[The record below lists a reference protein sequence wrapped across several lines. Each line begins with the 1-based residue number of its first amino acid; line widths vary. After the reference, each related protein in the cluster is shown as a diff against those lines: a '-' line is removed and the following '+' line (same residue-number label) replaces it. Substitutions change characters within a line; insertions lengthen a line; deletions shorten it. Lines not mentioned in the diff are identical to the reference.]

1 MKGLCGRRC
10 SQCLLYEDCGG
21 CSLCEAS
28 LCKGGCDICFS
39 LCFKRPAAAA
49 YLMSIGGAKLN
60 LQQNRKLSF
69 PVHIPILPDRLKIK
83 PQHNLMPVVGIHGGN
98 MFARNGEKINNS
110 YLQKG
115 FTAALNIDEKTEG
128 ILQFYVPD
136 RTLEG
141 FWDNRQAIYS
151 DLKKMNFS
159 GIISPNFSVYEDAP
173 RVDHLYNMKRTSIVY
188 NEMLDIGLP
197 AILDV
202 SWYNKSDLERWCS
215 AIKAFNVKTIA
226 FSFQVVDVA
235 LKASD
240 LWKSYILGFRYLC
253 KNISKDTNILIVGA
267 VSRNKI
273 EEIFKASR
281 GQKLHILNQSAFVQ
295 SRRGIS
301 SETRKARSD
310 LSFDELL
317 LQNVMYF
324 NNTYKTLF
332 KEIQTEKD

>member
-1 MKGLCGRRC
+1 MKGLCDRRC
-10 SQCLLYEDCGG
+10 SQCLVFKDCGG
-21 CSLCEAS
+21 CSLCEVS
-28 LCKGGCDICFS
+28 LCEGRCHTCFS
-39 LCFKRPAAAA
+39 LCFKRPAATT
-49 YLMSIGGAKLN
+49 YLISIGGAKLH
-60 LQQNRKLSF
+60 LQQNKKLSF
-69 PVHIPILPDRLKIK
+69 PVQIPILPDRLKAK
-83 PQHNLMPVVGIHGGN
+83 PRHDLMPVIGIHGGN

-110 YLQKG
+110 YLHKG
-115 FTAALNIDEKTEG
+115 FAAALNIDKKTEG
-128 ILQFYVPD
+128 ILQFYVSD

-141 FWDNRQAIYS
+141 FWDNRQEIYS

-173 RVDHLYNMKRTSIVY
+173 RVDHLYNMKRTSVVY
-188 NEMLDIGLP
+188 NEMLDKGLP

-202 SWYNKSDLERWCS
+202 SWYNKSDLVRWCS
-215 AIKAFNVKTIA
+215 AIKGSNVKTIA

-253 KNISKDTNILIVGA
+253 KNISKDTSIFIAGA

-273 EEIFKASR
+273 AEIFKASR

-301 SETRKARSD
+301 SETRKSKPD
-310 LSFDELL
+310 LSFDELF
-317 LQNVMYF
+317 LQNIIYF
-324 NNTYKTLF
+324 NNTYRTLF
-332 KEIQTEKD
+332 KEI